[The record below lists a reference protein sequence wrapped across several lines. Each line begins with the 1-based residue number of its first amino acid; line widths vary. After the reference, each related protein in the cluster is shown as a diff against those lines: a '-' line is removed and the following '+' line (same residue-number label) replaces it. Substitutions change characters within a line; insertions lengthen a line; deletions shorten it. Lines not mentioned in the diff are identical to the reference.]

1 MNYEQRLNDKQR
13 QRFAFMLK
21 QLREDRG
28 LTITELGDKLGYS
41 IASISFWENKK
52 TNPNL
57 YKVMDVADFFGV
69 PLNIL
74 IGEG

>member
-13 QRFAFMLK
+13 QRFAFMLE

>member
-1 MNYEQRLNDKQR
+1 
-13 QRFAFMLK
+13 MLK

-41 IASISFWENKK
+41 IASISYWENKK
-52 TNPNL
+52 TNPKL
-57 YKVMDVADFFGV
+57 YKVKDVADFFGV

>member
-28 LTITELGDKLGYS
+28 LTLTELGDKLGYS

-57 YKVMDVADFFGV
+57 YKVKDVADFFGV

>member
-1 MNYEQRLNDKQR
+1 MDYEQRLNDKQR

-28 LTITELGDKLGYS
+28 LTITELADKLGYS
-41 IASISFWENKK
+41 IASISYWGNKK
-52 TNPNL
+52 TNPTL
-57 YKVMDVADFFGV
+57 YKVQDVADFFGV

>member
-28 LTITELGDKLGYS
+28 LTLTELGDKLGYS

-57 YKVMDVADFFGV
+57 YKVKDVADFFGV

-74 IGEG
+74 IGE

>member
-1 MNYEQRLNDKQR
+1 MDYEQRLNDKQR
-13 QRFAFMLK
+13 LRFAFMIK

-28 LTITELGDKLGYS
+28 LTITELSDKLGYS